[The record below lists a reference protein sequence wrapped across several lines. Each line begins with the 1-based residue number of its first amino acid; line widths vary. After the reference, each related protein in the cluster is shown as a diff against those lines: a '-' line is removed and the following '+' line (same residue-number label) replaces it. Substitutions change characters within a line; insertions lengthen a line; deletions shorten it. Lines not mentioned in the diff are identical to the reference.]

1 MNIKVVID
9 MNVNIHKVNKV
20 KIQRVSFQNSYS
32 QLKLEKIK
40 MVIKKRYDS
49 KIIVST
55 IKGSKSYRMFNKLIY
70 MNAPEE
76 YIILLLIRM
85 QFKILIALYS
95 YKSQKLEGYEKEYM
109 IHVGMLLL
117 QKMRFSRD

>member
-1 MNIKVVID
+1 
-9 MNVNIHKVNKV
+9 
-20 KIQRVSFQNSYS
+20 
-32 QLKLEKIK
+32 